1 MRINIPINFY
11 EIDSNGNHVVR
22 ITGGDE
28 VSKQKRENL
37 IRASEDMYEAL
48 KYIIREL
55 DKADIIK
62 ANSIFME
69 LPNKAI
75 AKAEGR

>member
-48 KYIIREL
+48 TRARHGIVLTENGKAILAIV
-55 DKADIIK
+55 DKAIT
-62 ANSIFME
+62 
-69 LPNKAI
+69 
-75 AKAEGR
+75 KAEGR